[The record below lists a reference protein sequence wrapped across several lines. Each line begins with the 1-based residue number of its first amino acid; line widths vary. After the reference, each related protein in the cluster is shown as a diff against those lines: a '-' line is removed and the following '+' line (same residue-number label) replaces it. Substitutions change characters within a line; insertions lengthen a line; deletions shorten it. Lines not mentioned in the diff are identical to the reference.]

1 MSNAL
6 VTLFVVALMLVAF
19 MTWSQASF
27 SSVDSGAQAWKEMTD
42 IAIEV
47 SRTDIE
53 VTDAQMQASFVEVL
67 TLNSGEVNLAH
78 FAKWDVLV
86 QYFDGNST
94 YHIESLSFTENAVP
108 SDNQWTVAV
117 IYSDES
123 LSQQEVF
130 EPGVLS
136 PSEVMMIKLK
146 LNALPGVGTT
156 NRVTLATPN
165 GVVASAQFAG

>member
-1 MSNAL
+1 MSNVF
-6 VTLFVVALMLVAF
+6 VTLFIVALMLVAV
-19 MTWSQASF
+19 MTWSQVSYN
-27 SSVDSGAQAWKEMTD
+27 SVDSGAQAWKEMVD
-42 IAIEV
+42 MAEEV

-53 VTDAQMQASFVEVL
+53 VTDAQMQAAFVEVL
-67 TLNSGEVNLAH
+67 THNSGEVHLAQ

-86 QYFDGNST
+86 QYFEGNGT
-94 YHIESLSFTENAVP
+94 YHLESLSYTEDAVP
-108 SDNQWTVAV
+108 SNIEWTVAA

-136 PSEVMMIKLK
+136 PGEVMLMKLK
-146 LNALPGVGTT
+146 LNPLPGVGTT
-156 NRVTLATPN
+156 NRVVLSTPN

>member
-6 VTLFVVALMLVAF
+6 VTLFVVALLLVAF
-19 MTWSQASF
+19 MTWSQASI

-42 IAIEV
+42 IAVEV

-67 TLNSGEVNLAH
+67 TLNDGEVNLAH

-86 QYFDGNST
+86 QYYDGNST
-94 YHIESLSFTENAVP
+94 YHVESLSFTEDAVP
-108 SDNQWTVAV
+108 SDNQWTVTV

-123 LSQQEVF
+123 LSQLEVF

-136 PSEVMMIKLK
+136 PGEVMMMKLK

-156 NRVTLATPN
+156 NRVTLSTPN
-165 GVVASAQFAG
+165 GVVASAQFTG